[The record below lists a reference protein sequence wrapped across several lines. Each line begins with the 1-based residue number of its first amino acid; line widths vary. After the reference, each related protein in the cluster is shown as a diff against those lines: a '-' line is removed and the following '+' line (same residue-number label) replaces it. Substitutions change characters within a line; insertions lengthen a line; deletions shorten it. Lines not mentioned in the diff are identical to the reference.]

1 MRATF
6 TSDGKQFKL
15 LCDSPT
21 HSCEHFGTDY
31 FVDKGDRCKSRF
43 QPNRRLFKIILCTGV
58 AFHGAF
64 CLVQGLGA
72 VLTCS
77 DQNVFVCHIQQW

>member
-6 TSDGKQFKL
+6 MSDGKQFKL

-43 QPNRRLFKIILCTGV
+43 QPNRRLIQDHIVHRGSIPWCFLFNTKFGCCTYL
-58 AFHGAF
+58 F
-64 CLVQGLGA
+64 
-72 VLTCS
+72 
-77 DQNVFVCHIQQW
+77 